1 MNPGTDDAPGR
12 RSAALAVALAW
23 SVLLLLPIGRT
34 SELPLLV
41 AALVGL
47 PLLWRHARA
56 PALAL
61 VLVLLAA
68 YALPA
73 VLSAIDAV
81 DPRKS
86 WTTALGSLRFG
97 LYAAAIV
104 LLLGGHAR
112 GQALL
117 GDLIAALVGL
127 WTLDGLVQ
135 AATGWSLGGALVAD
149 RVSGIFGA
157 DDLKLG
163 PVLAVLSPFALLAAR
178 RRFGRVGLAVAWLA
192 LAAAI
197 LLAGARAGW
206 VMYALVS
213 VVLLWRE
220 VPRMLPFVASL
231 LALASLAVG
240 VSLLALRGSAEFAER
255 LARTAAVFGGDR
267 ASIDHALAGRLP
279 IFETAWAM
287 GSAHPVNGVGVRG
300 FRVAYADHA
309 AADDPWLR
317 PEQGGAALHPHQVVL
332 ELFAETGVPGLLAWL
347 LAAAV
352 AIRAWRLADAA
363 TREHALAPGLALAA
377 MLFPLNTHF
386 AFYSSFWGLLFWW
399 LLALYAAA
407 LVCDPREAR

>member
-1 MNPGTDDAPGR
+1 MNPGASDARDR
-12 RSAALAVALAW
+12 RAAALAVALAW

-41 AALVGL
+41 AVLVGL

-61 VLVLLAA
+61 VLVLIAA

-97 LYAAAIV
+97 LYAAAMV

-112 GQALL
+112 SQALL
-117 GDLIAALVGL
+117 ADLVAALIGL
-127 WTLDGLVQ
+127 WTLDALVQ
-135 AATGWSLGGALVAD
+135 AATGWSLGGALEAD

-178 RRFGRVGLAVAWLA
+178 RHFGRMGLAVAWLG

-206 VMYALVS
+206 VIYALVS
-213 VVLLWRE
+213 GVLLWRE
-220 VPRMLPFVASL
+220 VPRILPYLASL
-231 LALASLAVG
+231 LALAALAAG
-240 VSLLALRGSAEFAER
+240 VSLLAQRGSAEFAER
-255 LARTAAVFGGDR
+255 MARTAAVFGGDR

-287 GSAHPVNGVGVRG
+287 GSAHPINGVGVRG
-300 FRVAYADHA
+300 FRVAYADYA
-309 AADDPWLR
+309 AVDDPWLR
-317 PEQGGAALHPHQVVL
+317 PEQGGAALHPHQVLL
-332 ELFAETGVPGLLAWL
+332 ELFAETGVVGVLAWL
-347 LAAAV
+347 LAAAA
-352 AIRAWRLADAA
+352 AIRAWRRADGA
-363 TREHALAPGLALAA
+363 TRERTLAPALALAA

-399 LLALYAAA
+399 LLALYATA
-407 LVCDPREAR
+407 LLRDRREAR

>member
-1 MNPGTDDAPGR
+1 MNPGAHEARGR
-12 RSAALAVALAW
+12 RGAALAVALAW

-41 AALVGL
+41 AVLVGL

-61 VLVLLAA
+61 VFVLIAA

-73 VLSAIDAV
+73 LLSAIDAV
-81 DPRKS
+81 DPQKS

-97 LYAAAIV
+97 LYAAAMV

-112 GQALL
+112 SQALL
-117 GDLIAALVGL
+117 ADTVAALIGL
-127 WTLDGLVQ
+127 WTLDALVQ
-135 AATGWSLGGALVAD
+135 AATGWSLGGALDAD

-163 PVLAVLSPFALLAAR
+163 PVLAVLSPFPLLVAR
-178 RRFGRVGLAVAWLA
+178 RRFGRGAMALAWLA

-206 VMYALVS
+206 VMYAVVS

-220 VPRMLPFVASL
+220 VPRLLPFVASL
-231 LALASLAVG
+231 LALCVLAAS
-240 VSLLALRGSAEFAER
+240 VSLLAQRGSDEFAER
-255 LARTAAVFGGDR
+255 MARTAAVLGGDR

-279 IFETAWAM
+279 IFETAWTM

-300 FRVAYADHA
+300 FRVAYAEHA

-317 PEQGGAALHPHQVVL
+317 PEQGGAALHPHQVLL
-332 ELFAETGVPGLLAWL
+332 ELFAETGVIGLLAWL
-347 LAAAV
+347 IAVAAAV
-352 AIRAWRLADAA
+352 RAWRRADAA
-363 TREHALAPGLALAA
+363 VRERALAPGLALLA

-399 LLALYAAA
+399 LLALYATA
-407 LVCDPREAR
+407 LVRDPREAR